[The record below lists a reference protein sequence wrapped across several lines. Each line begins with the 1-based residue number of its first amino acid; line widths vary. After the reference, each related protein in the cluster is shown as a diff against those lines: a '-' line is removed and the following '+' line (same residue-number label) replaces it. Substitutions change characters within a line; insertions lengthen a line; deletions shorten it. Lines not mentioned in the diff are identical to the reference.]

1 MWFIVKTEYS
11 KESETADMLRGMKGI
26 NEVYFPIYRK
36 RLNVSGK
43 EIYKFKPTISG
54 ILFINVA
61 DRLALKNIIDPKG
74 YFHSAIKAYDSE
86 SDSIIDKDII
96 TPAHLY
102 HSFNGYISL
111 DSIISKAYVSEGDL
125 ERFRFYNEKLCD
137 NLENLKIIDLSY
149 QTLETDNDTV
159 MITEGPYIGFQGI
172 VKQIKNKGRKDRNL
186 LFRIGN
192 WCVCLPNIRKYR
204 HIVVREA
211 INGLKART
219 VSAWTNTDYL
229 IGRLQAYGF
238 IDNAAETLRIMLTK
252 LNDGNLHNLHN
263 AISPDNILLRSFV
276 SNMDNI
282 DEGCLFS
289 LSRYFQSTG
298 KSMVQ
303 GLGSMIPDI
312 FLRPFLTPTP
322 GLQMCDNTTHTI
334 LNHGKFIE
342 IVVRMDLSYLFRI
355 DGKDNSGKYEPIELE
370 YSNCNDENAR
380 KIMVKADKNEYIYY
394 AHVALSTCGENSV
407 RASVNWGGFI
417 SKYLYLTDTDRHSFL
432 NQLDSHHYPKTL
444 SLMTD
449 SGNHKITPT
458 DNALGGCYEKT
469 FGFQIIIPDVS
480 IEPANPMGQT
490 HIAEAVN
497 TLTNTCAQAAVE
509 IWQGTRMLPW
519 RQLLQRYVL
528 LHRMPVN

>member
-172 VKQIKNKGRKDRNL
+172 VKQIKNKGRK
-186 LFRIGN
+186 
-192 WCVCLPNIRKYR
+192 
-204 HIVVREA
+204 
-211 INGLKART
+211 
-219 VSAWTNTDYL
+219 
-229 IGRLQAYGF
+229 
-238 IDNAAETLRIMLTK
+238 
-252 LNDGNLHNLHN
+252 
-263 AISPDNILLRSFV
+263 
-276 SNMDNI
+276 
-282 DEGCLFS
+282 
-289 LSRYFQSTG
+289 
-298 KSMVQ
+298 
-303 GLGSMIPDI
+303 
-312 FLRPFLTPTP
+312 
-322 GLQMCDNTTHTI
+322 
-334 LNHGKFIE
+334 
-342 IVVRMDLSYLFRI
+342 
-355 DGKDNSGKYEPIELE
+355 
-370 YSNCNDENAR
+370 
-380 KIMVKADKNEYIYY
+380 
-394 AHVALSTCGENSV
+394 
-407 RASVNWGGFI
+407 
-417 SKYLYLTDTDRHSFL
+417 
-432 NQLDSHHYPKTL
+432 
-444 SLMTD
+444 
-449 SGNHKITPT
+449 
-458 DNALGGCYEKT
+458 EK
-469 FGFQIIIPDVS
+469 
-480 IEPANPMGQT
+480 
-490 HIAEAVN
+490 
-497 TLTNTCAQAAVE
+497 C
-509 IWQGTRMLPW
+509 
-519 RQLLQRYVL
+519 
-528 LHRMPVN
+528 